1 MMLRWEIVFM
11 RSPLT
16 QYDELLN
23 VVYEASGA
31 TTDERVLRPAH
42 TTPNAGNTNENQCRA
57 GMMSSDLWSS
67 LSLKSLKY
75 STPSKT
81 NIF

>member
-31 TTDERVLRPAH
+31 TTDERVLRPAQQ
-42 TTPNAGNTNENQCRA
+42 PQRWKYDENQCR
-57 GMMSSDLWSS
+57 GDDEFES
-67 LSLKSLKY
+67 LALAE
-75 STPSKT
+75 
-81 NIF
+81 IC